1 MISLERIVGMSDEN
15 INKRIEFIIEQ
26 QAQFSVDINSL
37 TSRLDKLSSNVD
49 RLSNKVETLAE
60 IQSHAETRLSRV
72 EESFVLLVQWA
83 KITDERLDVVSERSD
98 NLSEGFD
105 RLSKGFERLSEGFE

>member
-1 MISLERIVGMSDEN
+1 MSDEN

-37 TSRLDKLSSNVD
+37 TSKLD
-49 RLSNKVETLAE
+49 RLSNKVDTLAE

-83 KITDERLDVVSERSD
+83 KTADKRLDVVSERVD
-98 NLSEGFD
+98 KLSEG
-105 RLSKGFERLSEGFE
+105 